1 MTDRIRVYELAREIR
16 CSCIDVI
23 SALHEVGHDVTS
35 HSSVIDLATVAKVV
49 KYLNKNWPDDD
60 TTTDG
65 DNKPSD
71 DNDGP
76 PGSRVPKRPLPKSP
90 DVGMQKALANDKT
103 NQ

>member
-1 MTDRIRVYELAREIR
+1 MSEFIRVFELARKIS
-16 CSCIDVI
+16 CSNSDLI
-23 SALHEVGHDVTS
+23 SALHEVGHDVKT
-35 HSSVIDLATVAKVV
+35 HSSVIDLATAAKVA
-49 KYLNKNWPDDD
+49 KYLNKNWPDDS
-60 TTTDG
+60 TTNDG

-76 PGSRVPKRPLPKSP
+76 PGSRVPKRPRPKSP